1 METDK
6 WRYGRLLPVAGLAA
20 IVFVVATVLD
30 GPEGGLWLAGVI
42 VVCELLWTA
51 GSFALRSRRRQQ
63 DGRT

>member
-6 WRYGRLLPVAGLAA
+6 WRPGRLLHVAALAA

-30 GPEGGLWLAGVI
+30 GSERGLWLAGVI

-51 GSFALRSRRRQQ
+51 GSFALRSWRRQQ
-63 DGRT
+63 DSRR